1 MAANV
6 IRGVIAPNLTPYD
19 EDMSVAED
27 LYLDHAEWLIDQ
39 GCAGLAPFGT
49 TGEAL
54 SIGIDERMGL
64 LEQLCQRIDPARI
77 IPGTGLTSLPDTV
90 KLTRHAVDMGCAGA
104 MTLPPFYFKGV
115 SDDGLVRYFEWL
127 IEAVDR
133 PALRIYLYHIPQVAG
148 VGIPPAVA
156 ERLHRAFPDV
166 VVGIKDSSGDWSN
179 TEKLLAIDGL
189 VVYPA
194 QENTLVAGDKLG
206 AAGCISATAN
216 LNPANIARLIAS
228 IDAGNVDKELE
239 SQVDAFRKLV
249 AGAGPIPA
257 QKALLAHWT
266 GDARWGRL
274 RPPLMPMADPSAL
287 LRELPSEIEQ
297 SVRASLP

>member
-1 MAANV
+1 MTDA
-6 IRGVIAPNLTPYD
+6 IRGVIAPNLTPFKAD
-19 EDMSVAED
+19 LSIAED
-27 LYLDHAEWLIDQ
+27 LYLDHAQWLIEQ

-54 SIGIDERMGL
+54 SIGIEERIGL
-64 LEQLCQRIDPARI
+64 LEKLCARVDAAKI

-90 KLTRHAVDMGCAGA
+90 RLTRHAVDMGCAGA

-115 SDDGLVRYFEWL
+115 PDQGLYDYFAWL
-127 IEAVDR
+127 IDAVDR
-133 PALRIYLYHIPQVAG
+133 PALKIYLYHIPQVAG

-156 ERLHRAFPDV
+156 ERLHRAFPDI

-189 VVYPA
+189 IVYPA
-194 QENTLVAGDKLG
+194 QETTLVEGHALG

-216 LNPANIARLIAS
+216 LNPANIARLIGS
-228 IDAGNVDKELE
+228 IEAGSVDQALNAE
-239 SQVDAFRKLV
+239 VAAFRKTL
-249 AGAGPIPA
+249 AAAGPIPG

-266 GDARWGRL
+266 GDDRWTRL
-274 RPPLMPMADPSAL
+274 RPPLMPLADASAL
-287 LRELPSEIEQ
+287 IAEVDGLPGYT
-297 SVRASLP
+297 RPFG